1 MKTDKG
7 GGLFLMMPCEPS
19 VIVNKV
25 RWLLAITINQR
36 GGGENVTLIT
46 GLQLSKHPNSKN

>member
-1 MKTDKG
+1 
-7 GGLFLMMPCEPS
+7 MMPCEPS

-36 GGGENVTLIT
+36 GGGKCHTYYRIT
-46 GLQLSKHPNSKN
+46 AF